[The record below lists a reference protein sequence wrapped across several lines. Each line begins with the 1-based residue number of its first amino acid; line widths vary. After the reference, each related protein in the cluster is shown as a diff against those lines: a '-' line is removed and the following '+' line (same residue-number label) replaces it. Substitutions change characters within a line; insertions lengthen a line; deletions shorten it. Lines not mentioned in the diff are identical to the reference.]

1 MQKKRIFNL
10 VLLGVALLLVSCTQ
24 SPPGLPIE
32 TAPLPSPLIE
42 TDTTV
47 PLMPTEIPSIEPV
60 TLDSEQAVLEQ
71 LNIVLQN

>member
-47 PLMPTEIPSIEPV
+47 PSMPVEKFPIEPV

-71 LNIVLQN
+71 LKKILEK

>member
-24 SPPGLPIE
+24 SLPALPIE
-32 TAPLPSPLIE
+32 TAPLPTPLIE

>member
-24 SPPGLPIE
+24 SLPALPIE
-32 TAPLPSPLIE
+32 TAPLPTPLIE

-60 TLDSEQAVLEQ
+60 TFDS
-71 LNIVLQN
+71 

>member
-10 VLLGVALLLVSCTQ
+10 VLLWVALLLVSCTQ
-24 SPPGLPIE
+24 SLPALPIE
-32 TAPLPSPLIE
+32 TAPLPTPLIE